1 MSSPNQQLI
10 RTCLPHFERRGAAH
24 DPRMRVKMSALA
36 QHAQARI
43 AGGAPI
49 GTVLAELDAQ
59 LAAV

>member
-10 RTCLPHFERRGAAH
+10 RTCLPHFERRAH
-24 DPRMRVKMSALA
+24 DPRIWVKMTALA

-49 GTVLAELDAQ
+49 GAVLAELDAQ
-59 LAAV
+59 LAAVC